1 LGYRLN
7 GLLNAMRLAELLDVE
22 FRFTWPLRGQVPHDT
37 THAIVPAEKFFS
49 ADFLAAYQVD
59 AEVASTGFVPP
70 RGREIDLE
78 ALRAQIGAADR
89 GLLAPGSPLANRIDP
104 KAVPEVARG
113 FSEEFARIGFHP
125 QIDEAIRAAREVPLD
140 PATVGIHLRAG
151 DHIYG
156 RFRLLNRF
164 WDKTVP
170 APIARELITRSRADG
185 APVIVF
191 GQDAELIAEL
201 CDSTGAVDAATMRPT
216 SLGDRSAEAMFDLI
230 LMSRCEHI
238 LSGDSGFAVQA
249 AAISDK
255 QAEFHVDLITP
266 EESLRIT
273 RSDLE
278 RNGER
283 YHPVQRAFAWWVA
296 YYRVRHDIPYDEA
309 AEMLGAAIEGDP
321 DNPRSRLRLAAL
333 SYREGDV
340 TRGDEVLTD
349 ALIADVAPGRDRL
362 RSVIEFSRMRGRG
375 FDSDEIVEDFE
386 RAAANGSGPATIYRA
401 AIRARRG
408 EVEGAVADGEAF
420 RKHAAAEPRLA
431 GLAGFDAL
439 VEATMKDRL
448 GELEN

>member
-7 GLLNAMRLAELLDVE
+7 GLLNAMRLADLLGVE
-22 FRFTWPLRGQVPHDT
+22 FRFAWPLRGQVPQDT
-37 THAIVPAEKFFS
+37 THAIVPAEDFFS
-49 ADFLAAYQVD
+49 ADFLAAYRVEP
-59 AEVASTGFVPP
+59 EVASTGFVPP
-70 RGREIDLE
+70 KGRGIDLD
-78 ALRAQIGAADR
+78 ALRAQIAAADR

-104 KAVPEVARG
+104 KAVPQVARG
-113 FSEEFARIGFHP
+113 FSKEFARIGFHR
-125 QIDEAIRAAREVPLD
+125 QIEEAISAAREVPLD

-151 DHIYG
+151 DHMYG

-164 WDKTVP
+164 WDKTIP
-170 APIARELITRSRADG
+170 APIARELIMRSKAEG
-185 APVIVF
+185 SPVIVF
-191 GQDAELIAEL
+191 GQDAELITEL
-201 CDSTGAVDAATMRPT
+201 CETTGAVDAVTMRPT
-216 SLGDRSAEAMFDLI
+216 SLGDRSANAMFDLV
-230 LMSRCEHI
+230 LMSRCERI
-238 LSGDSGFAVQA
+238 LCGDSGFAVQA

-278 RNGER
+278 RNGDR

-309 AEMLGAAIEGDP
+309 AVMLSAAIDGDP
-321 DNPRSRLRLAAL
+321 ENSRSRLRLAAL
-333 SYREGDV
+333 SYRAGDV
-340 TRGDEVLTD
+340 VRGDEVLTD

-362 RSVIEFSRMRGRG
+362 RSIIEFSRMRGRR

-386 RAAANGSGPATIYRA
+386 RAAEAGSGPASLYRA

-408 EVEGAVADGEAF
+408 EVEGAVADAAAF
-420 RKHAAAEPRLA
+420 KKHAAAEPPLA

-439 VEATMKDRL
+439 VEATMEDRL
-448 GELEN
+448 GEFRS